1 MKRPPRKRTRGRA
14 GTLSLTHKPSLSYL
28 LLLHSLVFFPTSRSC
43 FPPQPPEAPTPTPA
57 PPAPPPPLTNSYFFP
72 HPSSFPLL
80 GKKKNSSSL
89 PLSLRLSS
97 CSPLPFHIALT
108 SASLWYIQPYV
119 LCRNNSSAF
128 TLFFIQLLTAILVL
142 QMQRTQTIRHD
153 LRDDRNSLS
162 TTRIIEA
169 CSLGWSACLHVTELK
184 HFVSRK
190 ITYYIHTRHFR
201 RCSNTTCGIVTYTMK

>member
-80 GKKKNSSSL
+80 GKKKKKKNSSSL
-89 PLSLRLSS
+89 CACPHAPLFPSTSLLPLPLSGTYSHTCCAGIIRQPSHCLSYS
-97 CSPLPFHIALT
+97 
-108 SASLWYIQPYV
+108 Y
-119 LCRNNSSAF
+119 
-128 TLFFIQLLTAILVL
+128 
-142 QMQRTQTIRHD
+142 
-153 LRDDRNSLS
+153 
-162 TTRIIEA
+162 
-169 CSLGWSACLHVTELK
+169 
-184 HFVSRK
+184 
-190 ITYYIHTRHFR
+190 
-201 RCSNTTCGIVTYTMK
+201 